1 MEAEKK
7 AFKITKREIG
17 FVLGIVVFLL
27 VKFLPLAELSST
39 VELTVGAQTCLALT
53 LATVVFWACGV
64 AQPGF
69 VGLLYCALL
78 VLFKVCVDDTGAA
91 SISATVASTFSSWTK
106 ATMWLVIGAYLI
118 ASAVKES
125 GLGERIAYAF
135 MLKFVRDAKSLIIS
149 IFALTFVL
157 SLLIP
162 HPFPRAFL
170 ILAVVSVIAESAGY
184 GDDDRGKLG
193 FLVFAAAAPGS
204 MFFLTGDSTLNP
216 LVAQYSAEA
225 GGMSPSFIDWF
236 LYMSVPMLVALLCTL
251 FLGLFLFK
259 PSKELV
265 YDRERI
271 VAKQAAL
278 GKLSVKEIR
287 TIVWLVIAIALW
299 LTVSGDYIGW
309 VTLAI
314 GVALAMP
321 IIGEVLTPASWNAV
335 DIKSLMF
342 LTAAMAVGSVGGAT
356 GMNAWIADV
365 VLPSSVPENI
375 FLFPACR
382 RALHDH
388 QHVHGLGHGR
398 ARRVRAGVHQLRG
411 RLQREPARRGAHR
424 LHVHQHPLHPAV
436 PQPADPYRRGQGR
449 RRLHLQR
456 GYAHGHSPHCGR
468 LYRRAGRGRLVPP
481 LWPDVSGRALGL

>member
-1 MEAEKK
+1 M
-7 AFKITKREIG
+7 
-17 FVLGIVVFLL
+17 
-27 VKFLPLAELSST
+27 
-39 VELTVGAQTCLALT
+39 
-53 LATVVFWACGV
+53 VFWACGV

-184 GDDDRGKLG
+184 GDDDKGKLG

-204 MFFLTGDSTLNP
+204 MFFLPGDSTLNP

-225 GGMSPSFIDWF
+225 GGMSPSFVDWF

-265 YDRERI
+265 YDREQI

-342 LTAAMAVGSVGGAT
+342 LTAAMAVGSVGHRHERLDRRCRASQLRT
-356 GMNAWIADV
+356 REH
-365 VLPSSVPENI
+365 LPVR
-375 FLFPACR
+375 PARC
-382 RALHDH
+382 RALHGH
-388 QHVHGLGHGR
+388 PHVHGLGHGC

-411 RLQREPARRGAHR
+411 RLQRKPARRGAHR

-456 GYAHGHSPHCGR
+456 GHAHGHSPHCGR

>member
-39 VELTVGAQTCLALT
+39 VELTVGGQTCLALT

-118 ASAVKES
+118 ASAV
-125 GLGERIAYAF
+125 
-135 MLKFVRDAKSLIIS
+135 VRDAKSLIIS

-184 GDDDRGKLG
+184 GDDDCGKLG

-225 GGMSPSFIDWF
+225 GGMSPSFVDWF

-265 YDRERI
+265 YDREQI

-375 FLFPACR
+375 FLFALLVAALSMIIHMFMGSVMAVLGVCVPAFISFAAGSSVSPLAV
-382 RALHDH
+382 ALIVFTSINIHYILPFHNLPILIGEGKDAGGYTSKEAMRMGIPLTAVVFIVVLVEAAWFH
-388 QHVHGLGHGR
+388 LFGL
-398 ARRVRAGVHQLRG
+398 L
-411 RLQREPARRGAHR
+411 
-424 LHVHQHPLHPAV
+424 
-436 PQPADPYRRGQGR
+436 
-449 RRLHLQR
+449 
-456 GYAHGHSPHCGR
+456 
-468 LYRRAGRGRLVPP
+468 
-481 LWPDVSGRALGL
+481 

>member
-1 MEAEKK
+1 M
-7 AFKITKREIG
+7 
-17 FVLGIVVFLL
+17 
-27 VKFLPLAELSST
+27 
-39 VELTVGAQTCLALT
+39 
-53 LATVVFWACGV
+53 
-64 AQPGF
+64 
-69 VGLLYCALL
+69 
-78 VLFKVCVDDTGAA
+78 
-91 SISATVASTFSSWTK
+91 
-106 ATMWLVIGAYLI
+106 
-118 ASAVKES
+118 
-125 GLGERIAYAF
+125 
-135 MLKFVRDAKSLIIS
+135 
-149 IFALTFVL
+149 L

-184 GDDDRGKLG
+184 GDDDKGKLG

-225 GGMSPSFIDWF
+225 GGMSPSFVDWF

-265 YDRERI
+265 YDREQI

-365 VLPSSVPENI
+365 VPPQLRAREHLPVR
-375 FLFPACR
+375 PAR
-382 RALHDH
+382 RCAFHDH
-388 QHVHGLGHGR
+388 PHVHGLGHGR
-398 ARRVRAGVHQLRG
+398 ARRVRAGIYQLCR
-411 RLQREPARRGAHR
+411 RLQREPTRRGAHR

-436 PQPADPYRRGQGR
+436 P
-449 RRLHLQR
+449 
-456 GYAHGHSPHCGR
+456 
-468 LYRRAGRGRLVPP
+468 
-481 LWPDVSGRALGL
+481 

>member
-39 VELTVGAQTCLALT
+39 VELTVGGQTCLALT

-170 ILAVVSVIAESAGY
+170 ILAVVSVIAESAG
-184 GDDDRGKLG
+184 
-193 FLVFAAAAPGS
+193 
-204 MFFLTGDSTLNP
+204 
-216 LVAQYSAEA
+216 
-225 GGMSPSFIDWF
+225 MSPSFIDWF

-265 YDRERI
+265 YDREQI

-375 FLFPACR
+375 FLFALLVAALSMIIHMFMGSVMAVLGVCVPAFISFAAGSSVSPLAV
-382 RALHDH
+382 ALIVFTSIN
-388 QHVHGLGHGR
+388 VHYILPFHNLPILIGEGKDAGGYTSKEAMRMGIPLTAVVFIVVLVEAAWFHLFGLM
-398 ARRVRAGVHQLRG
+398 
-411 RLQREPARRGAHR
+411 
-424 LHVHQHPLHPAV
+424 
-436 PQPADPYRRGQGR
+436 
-449 RRLHLQR
+449 
-456 GYAHGHSPHCGR
+456 
-468 LYRRAGRGRLVPP
+468 
-481 LWPDVSGRALGL
+481 